1 MTRPAKLQ
9 INQSGAWR
17 DVLRFDIDQLVN
29 EAAFL
34 EAADKMMRSTGSMKT
49 MRIVSDES
57 LPGRLM
63 YWNAEHG
70 WKPDGNTPASA
81 AEPVPNRPKTLAGA
95 SGPAE
100 ADAAPK
106 TLKSKGA

>member
-17 DVLRFDIDQLVN
+17 DVMRFDIDKID
-29 EAAFL
+29 EALFL
-34 EAADKMMRSTGSMKT
+34 EGAGAMVRNSGQDRTT
-49 MRIVSDES
+49 MRIVTDEPI
-57 LPGRLM
+57 PGLLT
-63 YWNAEHG
+63 YWKADRG
-70 WKPDGNTPASA
+70 WMPDGNTAANA
-81 AEPVPNRPKTLAGA
+81 AEPVPERPKSLAGA